1 MRNTKRQPRPFDAAE
16 RLRAMSDK
24 AITLPYMRV
33 TQKNVSI
40 YLSKASALDLR
51 EIVDFHFREPYKE
64 YVTYERKDFMAVKRD
79 LEGAGATIDEE
90 PAGLG
95 VQRALNRN
103 RVLEIRDYIE
113 RDPEALFPATV
124 LLAIDTSRHESA
136 MGGEIG
142 ELGDAGTFEI
152 TPDMSVSVIDGQH
165 RLAGLFLASDDTL
178 RSVEMP
184 IVFMLDVSVPV
195 AAKLFQHINGKQ
207 QKVNKSVI
215 FDLFDNV
222 PDECLDNA
230 DDRATKLYHTVCVN
244 LYTDPESPLY
254 RQIKMLGVGGGAV
267 SQAFFIDTCKKELKC
282 FNGVDVQ
289 YIYDELFDYFSVLQ
303 RIFPEDWPKPLGE
316 HSDEEVD
323 AYSVEVLKKRK
334 SQLAKTSGMTAML
347 RLYNWL
353 AENQVEPFAVKALC
367 GEIDWTEPIG
377 TGGAE
382 QTRLFK
388 RLKQIIV
395 DKMVLPD

>member
-1 MRNTKRQPRPFDAAE
+1 MNY
-16 RLRAMSDK
+16 K
-24 AITLPYMRV
+24 AIKLPYMRI
-33 TQKNVSI
+33 TQKNVSF
-40 YLSKASALDLR
+40 YLSKATALDLR
-51 EIVDFHFREPYKE
+51 EIVDFHFREPYKD
-64 YVTYERKDFMAVKRD
+64 YDSYERKDFDAVKRE
-79 LEGAGATIDEE
+79 LESVGASIDQE
-90 PAGLG
+90 PDGWG
-95 VQRALNRN
+95 VQRVLNRK

-113 RDPEALFPATV
+113 RDPEALFPSTV
-124 LLAIDTSRHESA
+124 LLAIDTSRHGTA
-136 MGGEIG
+136 TIG
-142 ELGDAGTFEI
+142 PVDELGDFGTFEVA
-152 TPDMSVSVIDGQH
+152 PDMSTSVIDGQH
-165 RLAGLFLASDDTL
+165 RLAGLFLASDDIL
-178 RSVEMP
+178 RSIEMP
-184 IVFMLDVSVPV
+184 VVFMLDVSVPV

-222 PDECLDNA
+222 PSDSLDND

-244 LYTDPESPLY
+244 LYTDPDSPLY

-282 FNGVDVQ
+282 FKDDDIQ

-303 RIFPEDWPKPLGE
+303 QTFPEDWPKPLGD
-316 HSDEEVD
+316 HSDDEVD
-323 AYSVEVLKKRK
+323 SFSKKVLKERK

-353 AENQVEPFAVKALC
+353 IEDRIGPHAVKALR
-367 GEIDWTEPIG
+367 GQIDWTEPIG

-395 DKMVLPD
+395 DKMALD